1 MEVRKLNEMNQKFCQ
16 CCGMPMGDTEERCGT
31 NADGSKNEDLRII
44 AGTALKTASLRFLVR
59 WKR

>member
-1 MEVRKLNEMNQKFCQ
+1 MSEMNQKFCQ

-44 AGTALKTASLRFLVR
+44 AGTALKTARLRSR
-59 WKR
+59 EQWKK